1 MAEKTKVVI
10 VGAGF
15 GGVKLAKDLA
25 KNDNVHITIVDRCNH
40 HLFQP
45 LLYQV
50 SSALLDAEEIAYP
63 IRAIFRNNKNVDF
76 YMAAA
81 RGIDKERKVLL
92 TSYADIPYDYIVF
105 AVGCTTNF
113 FGNENVEKHSYPMKT
128 LQEAIHLRNHII
140 HQFERAVRETDPEIR
155 KKLLSFVIVGG
166 GPTGV
171 EEAGALTE
179 LFDVMKKEYRTIDF
193 DKEVSVYLLE
203 ATDKVLP
210 MLSQKLIDETVRVLR
225 KKGVDVRFGAMVTDA
240 SEDGVTLKDGT
251 VIETRTLIWASGVKA
266 QPFLADLGFEVDRGG
281 RIVVNE
287 KLQVKGERDIFAIG
301 DCASFMHGDMERPLP
316 TVAPVATQGALVASE
331 NIQKLMKGQDDSL
344 KTLRYKDLGTMATI
358 GRGDAVLNNP
368 FDMSGIFAWIAWMA
382 VHLIRLAGPYTNVT
396 VVLKWIWNFFN
407 GTRVG
412 RIITNQRGLS
422 KDLYQG

>member
-15 GGVKLAKDLA
+15 GGVKLARDLA
-25 KNDNVHITIVDRCNH
+25 KNDDVQITIVDRCNY

-63 IRAIFRNNKNVDF
+63 VRAIFRKNKNVDF
-76 YMAAA
+76 YMATAN
-81 RGIDKERKVLL
+81 GIDKERKVLL
-92 TSYADIPYDYIVF
+92 TTHAEIPYDYLVF
-105 AVGCTTNF
+105 AAGCTTNF
-113 FGNENVEKHSYPMKT
+113 FGNANVEKYSYPMKT

-140 HQFERAVRETDPEIR
+140 HQFERAARISDTEER

-179 LFDVMKKEYRTIDF
+179 LFDVMRKEYRSIDF

-251 VIETRTLIWASGVKA
+251 VIPTRTLIWASGVKA
-266 QPFLADLGFEVDRGG
+266 QPFLSELGFEVDRGG

-301 DCASFMHGDMERPLP
+301 DCASFMHGDMDRPLP

-331 NIQKLMKGQDDSL
+331 NIQKLMKGQEDSL
-344 KTLRYKDLGTMATI
+344 RTLQYKDLGTMATI

-368 FDMSGIFAWIAWMA
+368 FDMSGLFAWIAWML

-412 RIITNQRGLS
+412 RIITNQKGLS
-422 KDLYQG
+422 KDLHQG